1 MQTRDSFFWYILV
14 RPLGHFS
21 ARLGSLVHN
30 DGRFPPHAQADADAD
45 AYDKDNR
52 KHNNE
57 DQCYANDCADRL
69 SGQG

>member
-21 ARLGSLVHN
+21 ARLCSLVHN
-30 DGRFPPHAQADADAD
+30 DGPFPPAHFLPVQDGMHEADADAD
-45 AYDKDNR
+45 ADDKDNR

-57 DQCYANDCADRL
+57 ELRQ
-69 SGQG
+69 